1 MEWGSHANIQRTSIR
16 VYKRMNHSSRIT
28 TRRNR
33 LSAFITTAILL
44 ISGQC
49 AAVQTLS
56 VNFRGTLPL
65 GNMATDQN
73 EQTFTVTGLSGLAWI
88 GDSRYVAVM
97 DNSNKIVFLDIDL
110 SSNGTIQRATISGGL
125 TLAESHDY
133 EGITYTTDQ
142 RNSVFLAEED
152 TPAVREFA
160 LSDGVLLQ
168 TLETPSIFLNR
179 RHNLGFESLS
189 RHPDGTDL
197 WTANEE
203 ALPLDGSVST
213 VQTGSTVRI
222 LRYALTHETG
232 TPGEQYVYNTA
243 PIHGGNI
250 NGSRSGLVELVVL
263 PDGRMLTLERSIAF
277 SVPNFFQ
284 NRIYELDLTNA
295 TDVSGFVNGL
305 IGETFTPV
313 DKHLLWIGSTG
324 NLEGLALGPLLSSG
338 NQSLLG
344 IVDDGDELSTNQLV
358 AFELLEAIP

>member
-1 MEWGSHANIQRTSIR
+1 MDTPNPPRTPA
-16 VYKRMNHSSRIT
+16 
-28 TRRNR
+28 RRHR
-33 LSAFITTAILL
+33 LLSFLASATL
-44 ISGQC
+44 IASGQC
-49 AAVQTLS
+49 TGAQTLGLH
-56 VNFRGTLPL
+56 FRGTFPL
-65 GNMATDQN
+65 SNIATDQN
-73 EQTFTVTGLSGLAWI
+73 GQAFTVTGLSGLAWI
-88 GDSRYVAVM
+88 GDTRYVAVM
-97 DNSNKIVFLDIDL
+97 DNSDKIVFLDIDL

-160 LSDGVLLQ
+160 LSDGALLQ
-168 TLETPSIFLNR
+168 ILDTPPIFLTR

-213 VQTGSTVRI
+213 VLTGSTVRI
-222 LRYALTHETG
+222 LRYALTNETG

-243 PIHGGNI
+243 PIHGGTI

-263 PDGRMLTLERSIAF
+263 PDGRMLALERSIAF

-284 NRIYELDLTNA
+284 NRLYELEFTIA
-295 TDVSGFVNGL
+295 TDVSSLVNGL

-313 DKHLLWIGSTG
+313 DKHLLWSGNLG
-324 NLEGLALGPLLSSG
+324 NLEGLALGPLLTGG
-338 NQSLLG
+338 NRSLLG
-344 IVDDGDELSTNQLV
+344 VVDDGDALSTHQLV
-358 AFELLEAIP
+358 AFELLEAVP